1 MAVKKDTP
9 KGTTGKDKLI
19 GTAAA
24 DNFAGLAG
32 ADTLNGMAGNDTL
45 DGGAG
50 DDVLDG
56 GNGND
61 NLLGGDGNDILTG
74 GSGDDF
80 LSGDKGNDK
89 LDGGA
94 GNDTLNGGA
103 GSDAMTGG
111 DGNDYYIVDNKLD
124 TVVETNKNDKLGG
137 KDTVETALNYTLG
150 NNVEN
155 LILTGI
161 TDNTGTG
168 NKLNNVIT
176 GNIGNNLLKG
186 DLGNDSILGSDGD
199 DTLDGGL
206 GMDTLVGGAGA
217 DTYFMNNTEDKIV
230 EDEQS
235 TDQDQVIATVSYD
248 LSANPT
254 IEILT
259 LQGKKAVSG
268 IGNDLD
274 NTLQESDGG
283 TIANSFNGSGGN
295 DVINAEGGND
305 TLEGGEGD
313 DELNGGAGED
323 VAIYN
328 GNEDDYQITPN
339 IDVEGVAQLVIK
351 YAGTGELDEGTD
363 ILSDIEIVQFSD
375 GTQKNVQTFID
386 GSDSSETG
394 STEITTEDQPSDL
407 PVEDQPSNSPVDE
420 VVPEIKPVKPAPKPT
435 TSTGSAN
442 DKTSIPASLQTS
454 HLKFGTK
461 EADTIDSTTSDMWI
475 NGLAGNDNI
484 KSSSDYSNDTLFG
497 GSGDDTLNG
506 GDYDSYG
513 YHDYLIG
520 GSGVDHLVGGGTSD
534 YADYGDYFIFGTGDT
549 GVGTARDVIEDFKV
563 EGDKIDLAGAKVP
576 GTSGYGVAL
585 TLVPSITMDAPDF
598 TAANQVRVMVDF
610 ENNQTLVQ
618 INLDKD
624 FSTVEA
630 EIGLTGFL
638 NLTADNF
645 ILMK

>member
-1 MAVKKDTP
+1 MAAPKKP
-9 KGTTGKDKLI
+9 IGTANKDKLI
-19 GTAAA
+19 GTATA
-24 DNFAGLAG
+24 DKFAGLAG

-74 GSGDDF
+74 GSGDDV
-80 LSGDKGNDK
+80 LWGDKGNDK

-94 GNDTLNGGA
+94 GNDKLNGGA

-111 DGNDYYIVDNKLD
+111 DGNDYYVVDNKLD

-137 KDTVETALNYTLG
+137 KDTVETALNYVLG

-161 TDNTGTG
+161 TNNTGTG

-176 GNIGNNLLKG
+176 GNIGDNLLKG
-186 DLGNDSILGSDGD
+186 DAGNDSILGGNGD

-217 DTYFMNNTEDKIV
+217 DTYFMNNTEDQII

-235 TDQDQVIATVSYD
+235 TDQDQIIATVNYD

-283 TIANSFNGSGGN
+283 TVANNFNGGAGD

-305 TLEGGEGD
+305 TLEGGEGN

-328 GNEDDYQITPN
+328 GTEDDYQITPN
-339 IDVEGVAQLVIK
+339 VDTEGVAQLVIK
-351 YAGTGELDEGTD
+351 YVGTGELDEGED

-375 GTQKNVQTFID
+375 GTQKNVQTLID
-386 GSDSSETG
+386 GGDSSETG
-394 STEITTEDQPSDL
+394 STEITTEDPTSNL
-407 PVEDQPSNSPVDE
+407 PVEEQPSNSPVDE
-420 VVPEIKPVKPAPKPT
+420 VVPETKPVKPAPKPT

-442 DKTSIPASLQTS
+442 DKIAVPIEISMT
-454 HLKFGTK
+454 KVKYGTK
-461 EADTIDSTTSDMWI
+461 DADSITIKDHENWLNGLGGNDTI
-475 NGLAGNDNI
+475 
-484 KSSSDYSNDTLFG
+484 K
-497 GSGDDTLNG
+497 SGDDNHSTLLG
-506 GDYDSYG
+506 GAGDDSLTGGSRYD
-513 YHDYLIG
+513 DYLIG
-520 GSGVDHLVGGGTSD
+520 GSGIDYLVGGSYSNGSD
-534 YADYGDYFIFGTGDT
+534 IFIFGTGDT
-549 GVGTARDVIEDFKV
+549 GIDSAHDVIEDFNVKY
-563 EGDKIDLAGAKVP
+563 DKIDLAGATVV
-576 GTSGYGVAL
+576 GSVGFGVEL
-585 TLVPSITMDAPDF
+585 TLLNSKTSDMESF
-598 TAANQVRVMVDF
+598 TEINQVRRWVDF

-618 INLDKD
+618 INLDSD

-630 EIGLTGFL
+630 EIGLTGL
-638 NLTADNF
+638 ISLTEENF
-645 ILMK
+645 MLVKG

>member
-1 MAVKKDTP
+1 MATTKKP
-9 KGTTGKDKLI
+9 IGTTGKDKI
-19 GTAAA
+19 NGTATAEKFEG
-24 DNFAGLAG
+24 FAGN
-32 ADTLNGMAGNDTL
+32 DTLNGIGGNDTL
-45 DGGAG
+45 DGGTG
-50 DDVLDG
+50 DDSLDG
-56 GNGND
+56 GIGND
-61 NLLGGDGNDILTG
+61 SLLGGDGNDQLLGGTG
-74 GSGDDF
+74 NDF
-80 LSGDKGNDK
+80 LSGDKDNDK

-94 GNDTLNGGA
+94 GNDTLNGGI

-111 DGNDYYIVDNKLD
+111 DGNDYYVVDNKLD
-124 TVVETNKNDKLGG
+124 TVTETNKNDKLGG
-137 KDTVETALNYTLG
+137 KDTVETALMNYTLG
-150 NNVEN
+150 SNVEN

-168 NKLNNVIT
+168 NKLNNAIT

-186 DLGNDSILGSDGD
+186 DLGNDSILGGDGD

-217 DTYFMNNTEDKIV
+217 DSYFMNNTEDKII

-235 TDQDQVIATVSYD
+235 PDEDQVIATVSYD
-248 LSANPT
+248 LGMNPT

-268 IGNDLD
+268 IGNELD

-283 TIANSFNGSGGN
+283 TIANNFNGSSGN

-305 TLEGGEGD
+305 TLEGGEGN

-351 YAGTGELDEGTD
+351 YVGSDPTKIDEGED

-375 GTQKNVQTFID
+375 GTQKTVQTFID
-386 GSDSSETG
+386 ESNSTEGDSSETE
-394 STEITTEDQPSDL
+394 STEITDENQPTDE

-442 DKTSIPASLQTS
+442 DKIAVPIEISMTTV
-454 HLKFGTK
+454 KYGTK
-461 EADTIDSTTSDMWI
+461 DADTIEGNNGTWF
-475 NGLAGNDNI
+475 NGLGGNDTINSGIYESTLLGGAGNDSLIAGN
-484 KSSSDYSNDTLFG
+484 
-497 GSGDDTLNG
+497 NG
-506 GDYDSYG
+506 
-513 YHDYLIG
+513 DYLIG
-520 GSGVDHLVGGGTSD
+520 GSGVDHFSGDNYQSD
-534 YADYGDYFIFGTGDT
+534 TFIFGTGDT
-549 GVGTARDVIEDFKV
+549 GIDAAHDVIEGFGV
-563 EGDKIDLAGAKVP
+563 EYDKIDLAGATVV
-576 GTSGYGVAL
+576 GSVGFGVEL
-585 TLVPSITMDAPDF
+585 TLLDSKTSDMESF
-598 TAANQVRVMVDF
+598 TAINQVRRWVDF

-630 EIGLTGFL
+630 EISLTGL
-638 NLTADNF
+638 LSLTEENF
-645 ILMK
+645 ILTK